1 MGLRGGG
8 RAFAVLGEFVVVA
21 QGVFVDNESWQVSE
35 VGSRLKEKSYL
46 TLPNEKMPKTRMVIR
61 VGYPVSAKKVT

>member
-8 RAFAVLGEFVVVA
+8 RAFAVLGEFVAVA

-35 VGSRLKEKSYL
+35 VGSRLKIESFDSFD
-46 TLPNEKMPKTRMVIR
+46 R
-61 VGYPVSAKKVT
+61 